1 MRISDWSSDVCS
13 SDLLALSTAGLVDQ
27 QLNGTNPRLYD
38 FRGAVAEIEP
48 TAQPGD
54 VLAYAPDY
62 LDGVLGYYAPDM
74 VGMPVDEVDPE
85 EIDGEIYVLVSE
97 RLTPGSA
104 GAVGDELARLE
115 QARGEPQRFTRPTVV
130 GWRFPCSR

>member
-74 VGMPVDEVDPE
+74 VGMPVDEVDPAAT
-85 EIDGEIYVLVSE
+85 DGAIYVLVSQ
-97 RLTPGSA
+97 RLTPGPA
-104 GAVGDELARLE
+104 GAVGADRPRPQPAPGDPHRL
-115 QARGEPQRFTRPTVV
+115 
-130 GWRFPCSR
+130 

>member
-13 SDLLALSTAGLVDQ
+13 SDLPLLLLVIAHGATSAARTRLATVSLTVALLALSTAGLVDQ

-62 LDGVLGYYAPDM
+62 LACVLGYYAPDL
-74 VGMPVDEVDPE
+74 VGMPVYEVDPE
-85 EIDGEIYVLVSE
+85 AIDGERSE
-97 RLTPGSA
+97 EHTS
-104 GAVGDELARLE
+104 ELQSLMR
-115 QARGEPQRFTRPTVV
+115 
-130 GWRFPCSR
+130 

>member
-13 SDLLALSTAGLVDQ
+13 SDLPLLLLVIARGATSAARTRLATVSLTVALLALRTAGLVDQ

-62 LDGVLGYYAPDM
+62 LED
-74 VGMPVDEVDPE
+74 
-85 EIDGEIYVLVSE
+85 
-97 RLTPGSA
+97 RKSA
-104 GAVGDELARLE
+104 V
-115 QARGEPQRFTRPTVV
+115 
-130 GWRFPCSR
+130 